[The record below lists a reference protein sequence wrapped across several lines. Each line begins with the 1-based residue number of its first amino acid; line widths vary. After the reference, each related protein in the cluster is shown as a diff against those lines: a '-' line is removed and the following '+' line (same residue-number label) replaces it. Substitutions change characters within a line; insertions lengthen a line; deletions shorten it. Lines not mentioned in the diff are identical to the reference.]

1 MIANLKMKSSTRSSR
16 SKSPKGSRTGS
27 QRGNI
32 VIGLIVGLVL
42 GLGVALGIAVYVTKV
57 PIPFMSKNQ
66 RGGAEQDEAEARKNR
81 DWDPNGPLAGK
92 AGAVKPQPPSVVSPA
107 TVGPLNA
114 PSNGPV
120 PVVVAPGTGTGTFV
134 APATARPRTA
144 PVPAEANALP
154 SSDPLGDL
162 ARSRSGNNPTA
173 GGTIAGAA
181 PSVAASAN
189 GTDPFLYFV
198 QAGAFRTTDD
208 AEAQR
213 AKLSLMGVEARVTE
227 REQAGRT
234 VYRVRAGPFN
244 KKDDADHLKD
254 RLDGG
259 GFESALVRVQR

>member
-1 MIANLKMKSSTRSSR
+1 MKKTTR
-16 SKSPKGSRTGS
+16 

-32 VIGLIVGLVL
+32 VIGLIIGLVL

-57 PIPFMSKNQ
+57 PIPFVTKTQ

-81 DWDPNGPLAGK
+81 DWDPNAPLAGK
-92 AGAVKPQPPSVVSPA
+92 AGAAKPAPAATGPVNPVTGEPA
-107 TVGPLNA
+107 TTAVAPATAGPTTA
-114 PSNGPV
+114 PPV
-120 PVVVAPGTGTGTFV
+120 PVVVP
-134 APATARPRTA
+134 PTAVKPRTA

-154 SSDPLGDL
+154 PSNDPLGDL
-162 ARSRSGNNPTA
+162 ARARSGGGSGSTTTA
-173 GGTIAGAA
+173 PPAPSSNSGAA
-181 PSVAASAN
+181 SSNSGA
-189 GTDPFLYFV
+189 DPFMYFV

-213 AKLSLMGVEARVTE
+213 AKLSLMGVEAKVTE

-244 KKDDADHLKD
+244 KKEDADRLKE

-259 GFESALVRVQR
+259 GLDSALVRVQR

>member
-1 MIANLKMKSSTRSSR
+1 MKKTTR
-16 SKSPKGSRTGS
+16 

-32 VIGLIVGLVL
+32 VIGLIIGLVL

-57 PIPFMSKNQ
+57 PIPFVTKTQ

-81 DWDPNGPLAGK
+81 DWDPNAPLAGK
-92 AGAVKPQPPSVVSPA
+92 GGTPPKAPAAGPAAPAGGDTAAVPPGAAPPPA
-107 TVGPLNA
+107 P
-114 PSNGPV
+114 PV
-120 PVVVAPGTGTGTFV
+120 PVVVAP
-134 APATARPRTA
+134 PPKPPRAA
-144 PVPAEANALP
+144 PVPAEANSLP
-154 SSDPLGDL
+154 PSNDPLGDL
-162 ARSRSGNNPTA
+162 ARARA
-173 GGTIAGAA
+173 GGNSGSTTTASAA
-181 PSVAASAN
+181 PSSSNNNSAAPSS
-189 GTDPFLYFV
+189 GPDPFMYFV

-244 KKDDADHLKD
+244 KKDDADRLKE

-259 GFESALVRVQR
+259 GLESALVRVQR

>member
-1 MIANLKMKSSTRSSR
+1 MKKTRR
-16 SKSPKGSRTGS
+16 

-57 PIPFMSKNQ
+57 PIPFVTKTQ

-81 DWDPNGPLAGK
+81 DWDPNAPLAGK
-92 AGAVKPQPPSVVSPA
+92 SGAAPKPPAASGPVAPAGGENSAAVAPGAAPP
-107 TVGPLNA
+107 A
-114 PSNGPV
+114 PPV
-120 PVVVAPGTGTGTFV
+120 PVVVAPRPV
-134 APATARPRTA
+134 RPAPL
-144 PVPAEANALP
+144 PAEANALP
-154 SSDPLGDL
+154 PSNDPLGDL
-162 ARSRSGNNPTA
+162 ARARA
-173 GGTIAGAA
+173 GGSNNGGSTNVASAA
-181 PSVAASAN
+181 PSSSGNTTSGA
-189 GTDPFLYFV
+189 DPFMYFV
-198 QAGAFRTTDD
+198 QAGAFRTNDD

-244 KKDDADHLKD
+244 KKDDADRLKE

-259 GFESALVRVQR
+259 GLESALVRVQR